1 MRWFGPNINKML
13 QKGDVAGL
21 IKALEHKNISKRQEA
36 ANALGQ
42 LGKTEVIL
50 PLMYAFVKESEISA
64 REAIIKAITV
74 LFTGQAL
81 NPMVHALA
89 DTNPHV
95 QVLAGKLLAQVNY
108 QATGPAFRT
117 LLDDRAIDILIK
129 ALDHS
134 NPDVISASANILSVM
149 GDRSFSKLVAEL
161 QFDQSAIFSV
171 RTGNMAR
178 VLGRIRNPQAIDPLV
193 KVLGFDH
200 STAAE
205 GAIEALEKFG
215 PQIVP
220 PLKTAMHSGNPNAR
234 KNALHILQRLN
245 APEMIE
251 PLSKA
256 LDDNVI
262 CRDAALALA
271 NLGQPAYPILLAAL
285 EDKDKDWKRE
295 AACVGLGNLSMPEAT
310 SALILALEDEKSNV
324 RAAAAL
330 ALGSLKQSQA
340 IPSLLLALG
349 DSDYNVAS
357 NAKKALESLDEQQLA
372 KAIEDVKYGKPED
385 LIKLNDS
392 RAIPALFN
400 MLANKNKTTRDGVL
414 QVLESLGEATFIK
427 AFTDALAMK
436 PDPLIYLDDNR
447 AIRPLVQLVLH
458 GESNERRSAA
468 LCLGKWSNKGYDTL
482 VKLIGVTDYSAKEAV
497 IFGLGQSGQET
508 ALDHL
513 FDALENKATHINNQ
527 IVRAIGDLGDF
538 RATARLTNLL
548 EDKTQSNSLRCEL
561 ATALGKIGDPGA
573 LDSLKLVAKC
583 NDSNLRR
590 NAVAAIGKI
599 GDSDALESLKLAAR
613 DKEFYVRQE
622 ALIAILEFSPN
633 EAWKLI
639 QRENDSRVKHSVLS
653 AFATSDL
660 LQFFQETEYSKLK
673 FEILEIL
680 SGKTASEGLKQLPGI
695 DYDILV
701 KARETLLGRFAGVK
715 WDKEAAQCLL
725 KLFPSEASFDSHL
738 IVWMN
743 QAIGYDHV
751 GYSSSNH
758 IAGKLKKTT
767 SDCALEALCS
777 IKHPVTSNLLHI
789 ISKKQDVTISVDL
802 NCAPELNARAT
813 LSISFADQ
821 RQQSLLELGTRG
833 HPAYDVENFACGPVG
848 VVEMEQAQSV
858 IQSYRHSDD
867 DFG

>member
-21 IKALEHKNISKRQEA
+21 IKALEHKNLSKRQEA

-89 DTNPHV
+89 DTNSHV

-117 LLDDRAIDILIK
+117 LLDDKAIDILIRS
-129 ALDHS
+129 LDHR
-134 NPDVISASANILSVM
+134 NPDVTNASASILSVM
-149 GDRSFSKLVAEL
+149 GDRSFSRLIAEL
-161 QFDQSAIFSV
+161 QFDYT
-171 RTGNMAR
+171 RTVSIAR
-178 VLGRIRNPQAIDPLV
+178 ILGWIKDPRAIDPLV
-193 KVLGFDH
+193 KVLGF
-200 STAAE
+200 SNNT
-205 GAIEALEKFG
+205 GAIEALQKFG
-215 PQIVP
+215 PQVIP
-220 PLKTAMHSGNPNAR
+220 PLKTILHSGNPTAR
-234 KNALHILQRLN
+234 KNALYILQRLN
-245 APEMIE
+245 APEMFE
-251 PLSKA
+251 PLTKA
-256 LDDNVI
+256 LDDAAI

-271 NLGQPAYPILLAAL
+271 KLRQPAYPILLAAL

-295 AACVGLGNLSMPEAT
+295 AACVGLGSLSMPQAT

-357 NAKKALESLDEQQLA
+357 NAKKALENLDEQQLA

-400 MLANKNKTTRDGVL
+400 MLGNKNKTTREGVL
-414 QVLESLGEATFIK
+414 QVLDSLGEATFIK
-427 AFTDALAMK
+427 AFTDALATK
-436 PDPLIYLDDNR
+436 PNALINLDDER

-458 GESNERRSAA
+458 GESNERRAAA
-468 LCLGKWSNKGYDTL
+468 LCLGKWSSKGYGTL

-573 LDSLKLVAKC
+573 LGSLKLAAQD
-583 NDSNLRR
+583 NDSNLRQ
-590 NAVAAIGKI
+590 NAVTAIGEI
-599 GDSDALESLKLAAR
+599 DNSDALDFLKLAAQ
-613 DKEFYVRQE
+613 DKESYVRQK
-622 ALIAILEFSPN
+622 ALIAILKFSPN
-633 EAWKLI
+633 DVWKLI
-639 QRENDSRVKHSVLS
+639 QQEHDSRVKHSVLS
-653 AFATSDL
+653 TFTSSDL
-660 LQFFQETEYSKLK
+660 LQFFQETHDSELK
-673 FEILEIL
+673 FEILKIL
-680 SGKTASEGLKQLPGI
+680 SGKTATE
-695 DYDILV
+695 
-701 KARETLLGRFAGVK
+701 
-715 WDKEAAQCLL
+715 
-725 KLFPSEASFDSHL
+725 
-738 IVWMN
+738 
-743 QAIGYDHV
+743 
-751 GYSSSNH
+751 
-758 IAGKLKKTT
+758 
-767 SDCALEALCS
+767 
-777 IKHPVTSNLLHI
+777 
-789 ISKKQDVTISVDL
+789 SV
-802 NCAPELNARAT
+802 
-813 LSISFADQ
+813 
-821 RQQSLLELGTRG
+821 
-833 HPAYDVENFACGPVG
+833 
-848 VVEMEQAQSV
+848 
-858 IQSYRHSDD
+858 
-867 DFG
+867 